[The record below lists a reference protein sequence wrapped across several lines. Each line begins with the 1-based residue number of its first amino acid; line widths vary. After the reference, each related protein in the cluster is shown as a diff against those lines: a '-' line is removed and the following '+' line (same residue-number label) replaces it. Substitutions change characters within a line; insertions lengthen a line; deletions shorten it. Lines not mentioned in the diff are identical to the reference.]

1 MNEQEKE
8 YILEDREL
16 VVTAKVR
23 VFHIRLDEL
32 VGKSRSI
39 CLTVIMWMVSRNFW
53 LAYHIRSN
61 CNPCVFAAILWL
73 FVKPDTSLL
82 NSIEE

>member
-8 YILEDREL
+8 YILEDSEL
-16 VVTAKVR
+16 VETGKVR

-32 VGKSRSI
+32 VEKSRSI
-39 CLTVIMWMVSRNFW
+39 CLTVIMWMVSRNFG
-53 LAYHIRSN
+53 LAYYIRSN
-61 CNPCVFAAILWL
+61 CNSYVFAAILWL
-73 FVKPDTSLL
+73 FVKLVTSLL